1 MRTPARRQRQRQ
13 RQGERRRLWRQLC
26 RRPRIRRPARSRPYG
41 RTYALAAGATALAL
55 TGTLSGC
62 GLVSG
67 SPLSDEVRP
76 GKVGAGKPLAGARL
90 TVTSKEF
97 TEQIILGKIMGLVFR
112 AAGADVVD
120 RTSIQ
125 GSIGAR
131 SAVESGTA
139 DGMYEYT
146 GTAWI
151 TYLGHT
157 EPIPDPREQWAAV
170 RKEDRANGVEW
181 LEPSVLDNT
190 YALVVSEKLQR
201 RYGTK
206 TLSDVAELSRENPR
220 AASVCVENE
229 FASRQDGLVGMAEK
243 YGMKFPSSRVHKMA
257 GGVVYTQTAK
267 GKPCAFGAIAATDGR
282 IPALKLKIL
291 EDDKKF
297 FPNYNVAPEMNSETM
312 KKHPEIAGLLAP
324 ITEAL
329 NNKMA
334 QKLNAK
340 VDVEGQ
346 DPHDVAKDWLVR
358 EGFIKTG

>member
-1 MRTPARRQRQRQ
+1 MRRH
-13 RQGERRRLWRQLC
+13 
-26 RRPRIRRPARSRPYG
+26 G
-41 RTYALAAGATALAL
+41 RTHALAAGTAALAL

-67 SPLSDEVRP
+67 SPMSDKVSP
-76 GKVGAGKPLAGARL
+76 GKVGAGQPLKGAQL

-97 TEQIILGKIMGLVFR
+97 TEQVILGKIMGLVFR

-120 RTSIQ
+120 RTAVQ

-146 GTAWI
+146 GTSWI

-157 EPIPDPREQWAAV
+157 KPVTDPVEQWKAV
-170 RKEDRANGVEW
+170 RKEDRANGLEW
-181 LEPSVLDNT
+181 LAPSELDNT
-190 YALVVSEKLQR
+190 YALVISDKLQKK
-201 RYGTK
+201 YGIR
-206 TLSDVAELSRENPR
+206 TLSDVAELSRKQPN

-229 FASRQDGLVGMAEK
+229 FASRQDGLPGMAKK
-243 YGMKFPSSRVHKMA
+243 YGMRFPSGQVHKMA

-267 GKPCAFGAIAATDGR
+267 GKPCTFGAIAATDGR
-282 IPALKLKIL
+282 IPALKLKII
-291 EDDKKF
+291 EDDRKF
-297 FPNYNVAPEMNSETM
+297 FPNYNVAPEMNAGTM
-312 KKHPEIAGLLAP
+312 KEHPEIAGLLAP
-324 ITEAL
+324 ITKAL

>member
-1 MRTPARRQRQRQ
+1 MRRSVRR
-13 RQGERRRLWRQLC
+13 
-26 RRPRIRRPARSRPYG
+26 
-41 RTYALAAGATALAL
+41 RTYALAATTTALAL

-67 SPLSDEVRP
+67 SPLSDKVRH
-76 GKVGAGKPLAGARL
+76 GTVGTGQPLKDARL

-112 AAGADVVD
+112 AAGAEVVD
-120 RTSIQ
+120 RTAVQ

-146 GTAWI
+146 GTSWI

-157 EPIPDPREQWAAV
+157 KPVPDPLEQWKAV
-170 RKEDRANGVEW
+170 RKEDRAKGIEW
-181 LEPSVLDNT
+181 LAPSTLDNT
-190 YALVVSEKLQR
+190 YALVVSDRLQKK
-201 RYGTK
+201 YGTE
-206 TLSDVAELSRENPR
+206 TLSDVAELTRRKPK
-220 AASVCVENE
+220 AASICVENE
-229 FASRQDGLVGMAEK
+229 FASRQDGLKGMAEK
-243 YGMKFPSSRVHKMA
+243 YGMRFPAGRIHKMA
-257 GGVVYTQTAK
+257 GGVVYTQTAH
-267 GKPCAFGAIAATDGR
+267 GRPCVFGAIAATDGR

-291 EDDKKF
+291 EDDRKF

-324 ITEAL
+324 VTKAL
-329 NNKMA
+329 NNKTA

-346 DPHDVAKDWLVR
+346 DPHDVAKEWLVR
-358 EGFIKTG
+358 KGFVKTG

>member
-1 MRTPARRQRQRQ
+1 M
-13 RQGERRRLWRQLC
+13 
-26 RRPRIRRPARSRPYG
+26 
-41 RTYALAAGATALAL
+41 AL

-67 SPLSDEVRP
+67 SPMSDKVSP
-76 GKVGAGKPLAGARL
+76 GKVGAGQPLKGAQL

-97 TEQIILGKIMGLVFR
+97 TEQVILGKIMGLVFR

-120 RTSIQ
+120 RTAVQ

-146 GTAWI
+146 GTSWI

-157 EPIPDPREQWAAV
+157 KPVTDPVEQWKAV
-170 RKEDRANGVEW
+170 RKEDRANGLEW
-181 LEPSVLDNT
+181 LAPSELDNT
-190 YALVVSEKLQR
+190 YALVISDKLQKK
-201 RYGTK
+201 YGIR
-206 TLSDVAELSRENPR
+206 TLSDVAELSRKQPN

-229 FASRQDGLVGMAEK
+229 FASRQDGLPGMAKK
-243 YGMKFPSSRVHKMA
+243 YGMRFPSGQVHKMA

-267 GKPCAFGAIAATDGR
+267 GKPCTFGAIAATDGR
-282 IPALKLKIL
+282 IPALNLKII
-291 EDDKKF
+291 EDDRKF
-297 FPNYNVAPEMNSETM
+297 FPNYNVAPEMNAGTM
-312 KKHPEIAGLLAP
+312 KEHPEIAGLLAP
-324 ITEAL
+324 ITKAL

>member
-1 MRTPARRQRQRQ
+1 MRTPRLQRPPRRT
-13 RQGERRRLWRQLC
+13 GASL
-26 RRPRIRRPARSRPYG
+26 RPSSR
-41 RTYALAAGATALAL
+41 TAALAAGLTALAL
-55 TGTLSGC
+55 AGSLSGC

-67 SPLSDEVRP
+67 SPMSDKVRP
-76 GKVGAGKPLAGARL
+76 GKVGSGQPLKDAQL

-120 RTSIQ
+120 RTAVQ

-131 SAVESGTA
+131 SAVETGTA

-146 GTAWI
+146 GTSWI
-151 TYLGHT
+151 TYLAHT
-157 EPIPDPREQWAAV
+157 KPIPDPRKQWEAV
-170 RKEDRANGVEW
+170 QKEDRANGVEW
-181 LEPSVLDNT
+181 LEPSALDNT
-190 YALVVSEKLQR
+190 YALVVSEKLQKK
-201 RYGTK
+201 YGTK
-206 TLSDVAELSRENPR
+206 TLSDVAELSRENPK
-220 AASVCVENE
+220 AGSVCVENE
-229 FASRQDGLVGMAEK
+229 FASRQDGLVGMAKK
-243 YGMKFPSSRVHKMA
+243 YGMKFPAGRVHKMA

-267 GKPCAFGAIAATDGR
+267 GKPCVFGAIAATDGR

-312 KKHPEIAGLLAP
+312 KEYPEIAGLLAP
-324 ITEAL
+324 ITKAL

>member
-1 MRTPARRQRQRQ
+1 MRR
-13 RQGERRRLWRQLC
+13 
-26 RRPRIRRPARSRPYG
+26 YG
-41 RTYALAAGATALAL
+41 RTHALAATTTALAL

-67 SPLSDEVRP
+67 SPLSDKVQP
-76 GKVGAGKPLAGARL
+76 GKVGAGQPLEGAQL

-120 RTSIQ
+120 RTAVQ

-146 GTAWI
+146 GTSWI

-157 EPIPDPREQWAAV
+157 KPIPDPKKQWEAV
-170 RKEDRANGVEW
+170 REEDREKGVEW
-181 LEPSVLDNT
+181 LAPSVLDNT
-190 YALVVSEKLQR
+190 YALVVSEELQKKH
-201 RYGTK
+201 GTK
-206 TLSDVAELSRENPR
+206 TLSDVAELSRKNPN

-229 FASRQDGLVGMAEK
+229 FASRQDGLVGMTKK
-243 YGMKFPSSRVHKMA
+243 YGMKFPTGQVHKMA

-267 GKPCAFGAIAATDGR
+267 GKPCTFGAIAATDGR
-282 IPALKLKIL
+282 IPALDLKIL
-291 EDDKKF
+291 EDDRKF

-312 KKHPEIAGLLAP
+312 KEHPEIAGLLAP
-324 ITEAL
+324 ITKAL

-346 DPHDVAKDWLVR
+346 DPHDVAKDWLVQ

>member
-1 MRTPARRQRQRQ
+1 MRQRHTYGR
-13 RQGERRRLWRQLC
+13 GF
-26 RRPRIRRPARSRPYG
+26 G
-41 RTYALAAGATALAL
+41 RTYALAAGMTALAL
-55 TGTLSGC
+55 TGMLSGC

-67 SPLSDEVRP
+67 SPLSDKVRP
-76 GKVGAGKPLAGARL
+76 GTVGAGQPLRGAQL

-146 GTAWI
+146 GTSWI

-157 EPIPDPREQWAAV
+157 KPVPDPREQWEAV
-170 RKEDRANGVEW
+170 RKEDRTKGIEW

-190 YALVVSEKLQR
+190 YALVVSEKLQKK
-201 RYGTK
+201 YGTK
-206 TLSDVAELSRENPR
+206 TLSDVAELSRKNPK
-220 AASVCVENE
+220 AASICVENE
-229 FASRQDGLVGMAEK
+229 FASRQDGLVGMAKK
-243 YGMKFPSSRVHKMA
+243 YGMKFPTGQVHKMA

-291 EDDKKF
+291 EDDEKF
-297 FPNYNVAPEMNSETM
+297 FPNYNVAPEMNSRTM
-312 KKHPEIAGLLAP
+312 KEHPEIAELLAP
-324 ITEAL
+324 ITKAL

-340 VDVEGQ
+340 VDVDGQ

>member
-1 MRTPARRQRQRQ
+1 MRTPRLQRPPRRT
-13 RQGERRRLWRQLC
+13 GASP
-26 RRPRIRRPARSRPYG
+26 RPSSL
-41 RTYALAAGATALAL
+41 TTALAAGLTALAL
-55 TGTLSGC
+55 AGSLSGC

-67 SPLSDEVRP
+67 SPMSDKVRP
-76 GKVGAGKPLAGARL
+76 GKVGSGQPLKGAQL

-120 RTSIQ
+120 RTAVQ

-131 SAVESGTA
+131 SAVETGTA

-146 GTAWI
+146 GTSWI
-151 TYLGHT
+151 TYLAHT
-157 EPIPDPREQWAAV
+157 KPIPDPRKQWQAV
-170 RKEDRANGVEW
+170 QKEDRANGVEW
-181 LEPSVLDNT
+181 LEPSALDNT
-190 YALVVSEKLQR
+190 YALVVSEKLQKK
-201 RYGTK
+201 YGTK
-206 TLSDVAELSRENPR
+206 TLSDVAELSRENPK
-220 AASVCVENE
+220 AGSVCVENE
-229 FASRQDGLVGMAEK
+229 FASRQDGLVGMAKK
-243 YGMKFPSSRVHKMA
+243 YGMKFPAGRVHKMA

-267 GKPCAFGAIAATDGR
+267 GKPCVFGAIAATDGR

-312 KKHPEIAGLLAP
+312 KEYPEIAGLLAP
-324 ITEAL
+324 ITKAL